1 VTSSLAGSHRARISP
16 DINCKGISAV
26 AHHRHKRE
34 TNARRLLTL
43 TGSRA
48 TKIAAVSAAVATLP
62 AVALGVVAANP
73 AATIDLQA
81 RHQPA
86 PLRLDP
92 QRYDA
97 APVSR
102 TFDRSAGRSFQ
113 DGIAAQRATARAV
126 KNAHVQKWTTTDLN
140 LWSSSSRAAR
150 QVGLMKTGEK
160 VLTTGRVQDGR
171 IELVVDGRSRWVTAG
186 YVSDDKPDPAT
197 ADTSTAD
204 PSTPAAGAAAGL
216 SMAPCPD
223 GSVEYRLTPG
233 AVYVYRSVCHAFP
246 QITTYGGWDDHGEH
260 VSGKALDIMTS
271 DVSLGDAIAA
281 FLQEHAAELHLYDI
295 LWQQHIWTPVRASE
309 GWRLFADR
317 GSPTANHDDHVHVSV
332 D

>member
-1 VTSSLAGSHRARISP
+1 
-16 DINCKGISAV
+16 V

-48 TKIAAVSAAVATLP
+48 AKVAAVSAAVATLP
-62 AVALGVVAANP
+62 AVGVGVIAANP
-73 AATIDLQA
+73 SASIAVPT
-81 RHQPA
+81 HQRA

-102 TFDRSAGRSFQ
+102 SFDRSAARSFQ
-113 DGIAAQRATARAV
+113 EGIAAQRETARAV
-126 KNAHVQKWTTTDLN
+126 RNAHVKMWTTVDLN
-140 LWSSSSRAAR
+140 LWSSASQAAR
-150 QVGLMKTGEK
+150 QVGLMKSAQQ
-160 VLTTGRVQDGR
+160 VLTTGRAQDGR
-171 IELVVDGRSRWVTAG
+171 VELVVDGQSRWVTAG
-186 YVSDDKPDPAT
+186 YLADDKPDPAT
-197 ADTSTAD
+197 ST
-204 PSTPAAGAAAGL
+204 TTAAAGL

-223 GSVEYRLTPG
+223 GSVEYRLTPA

-246 QITTYGGWDDHGEH
+246 QITSYGGWDAHGEH
-260 VSGKALDIMTS
+260 VTGKALDIMTS
-271 DVSLGDAIAA
+271 DVSLGNAIAE
-281 FLQEHAAELHLYDI
+281 FLQQHAAELHLYDI

-317 GSPTANHDDHVHVSV
+317 GSPTANHMDHVHVSV
-332 D
+332 Y